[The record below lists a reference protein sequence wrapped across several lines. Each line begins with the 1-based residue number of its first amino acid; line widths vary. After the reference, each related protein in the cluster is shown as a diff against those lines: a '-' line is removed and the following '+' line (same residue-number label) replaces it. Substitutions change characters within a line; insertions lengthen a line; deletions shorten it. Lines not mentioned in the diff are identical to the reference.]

1 MELHQLELGWKMEA
15 KEEGIKEGIR
25 EGKQELLQNLIDDG
39 IITEEVAKERG
50 YVPQEDTAAATS

>member
-25 EGKQELLQNLIDDG
+25 EGKQELLQSQIDSGDLSLEKA
-39 IITEEVAKERG
+39 IEYG
-50 YVPQEDTAAATS
+50 YVPQEDTASE

>member
-25 EGKQELLQNLIDDG
+25 EGKQELLQSQIDRG
-39 IITEEVAKERG
+39 TISMEEAIEYG
-50 YVPQEDTAAATS
+50 YVPQEDTAATS